1 MPGKYLLDTNI
12 VINFFRNPV
21 LIQARLT
28 QADEVY
34 ASSIVIGELYF
45 GAYKSNLTQANL
57 AQIATFVANNEVL
70 NCDLVT
76 ARQFGII
83 KAQLQAKGRMIPE
96 NDIWIAAATLQHG
109 LTLATRD
116 AHFKEVANLSY
127 EVW

>member
-12 VINFFRNPV
+12 VVSFFRNPAS
-21 LIQARLT
+21 IQARLT

-34 ASSIVIGELYF
+34 ASSIVVGELYF

-57 AQIATFVANNEVL
+57 AQVELFIANNKVL
-70 NCDLVT
+70 NCDVDT

-96 NDIWIAAATLQHG
+96 NDIWIAATTLQHG
-109 LTLATRD
+109 LVLATRD

-127 EVW
+127 EAW